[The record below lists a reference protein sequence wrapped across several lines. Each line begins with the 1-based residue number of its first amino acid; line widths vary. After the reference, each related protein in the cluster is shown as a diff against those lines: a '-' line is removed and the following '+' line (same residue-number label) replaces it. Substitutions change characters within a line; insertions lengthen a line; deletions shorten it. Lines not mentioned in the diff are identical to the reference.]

1 MPIWG
6 LDIAAAI
13 DCETSVDMRALW
25 TKRQDASSGGRQALE
40 YKQEDQDVGSQAAQA
55 LHGVRCMFK
64 LRPLAVGTGRGHTDD
79 KA

>member
-1 MPIWG
+1 MPICG

-13 DCETSVDMRALW
+13 DCETSVDIGALW
-25 TKRQDASSGGRQALE
+25 RESQDASSGGRQALE
-40 YKQEDQDVGSQAAQA
+40 YKQDVRKQHAQA